1 MNTTMS
7 AFFCLVLPL
16 VEWSSTK
23 PKRKARNMAP
33 VAETKLPSET
43 PKSKD
48 KDKTE
53 ESKKEDAK
61 KEKEEA
67 EMVLF

>member
-1 MNTTMS
+1 MS
-7 AFFCLVLPL
+7 AFFCAVLPL
-16 VEWSSTK
+16 VERTSTK
-23 PKRKARNMAP
+23 PKPKSRNMAP

-43 PKSKD
+43 PKSKE

-67 EMVLF
+67 EMVNFRN